1 VSVKFFLYKTYNY
14 INMSFLY
21 NYNMNSISTAY
32 QICSLIFNMIY
43 NSSISS
49 TRLSIPLS
57 ISIPYNYSSKKEEL
71 STKDLD
77 YFQME
82 RLLKWMSLFF
92 EQDEEEDEKDYKKE
106 TIRDIEKNDE
116 KEDLENK
123 EETKRAYK
131 KELYNIYV
139 GIRSDYKQYLNWKKY
154 NNNIWILPSMRSKN
168 TKDLSKKIISDI
180 ELFNEGLKMFSL
192 FNKL

>member
-1 VSVKFFLYKTYNY
+1 
-14 INMSFLY
+14 MSFLY
-21 NYNMNSISTAY
+21 NYNMNINSVSTAY

-57 ISIPYNYSSKKEEL
+57 ISIPYNSSSKKEEL
-71 STKDLD
+71 LTKDLD

-92 EQDEEEDEKDYKKE
+92 EEDEDDKEDENKKE
-106 TIRDIEKNDE
+106 TIRDNEND
-116 KEDLENK
+116 KDNLENK

-154 NNNIWILPSMRSKN
+154 NNSIWILPSMRSKN

>member
-1 VSVKFFLYKTYNY
+1 
-14 INMSFLY
+14 MSFLY

-92 EQDEEEDEKDYKKE
+92 EQDEEDEKDYKKKE
-106 TIRDIEKNDE
+106 TIIDIEKNEE
-116 KEDLENK
+116 KDLENK

>member
-1 VSVKFFLYKTYNY
+1 
-14 INMSFLY
+14 MSFLY
-21 NYNMNSISTAY
+21 NYNMNMNSISTAY
-32 QICSLIFNMIY
+32 QICSLIFNMLY

-57 ISIPYNYSSKKEEL
+57 ISIPYNSSSKKEEL
-71 STKDLD
+71 LTKDLD

-92 EQDEEEDEKDYKKE
+92 EQEDE
-106 TIRDIEKNDE
+106 NDE
-116 KEDLENK
+116 KEQTIKDNEKDNEKDNKKDNENK
-123 EETKRAYK
+123 DETKRAYK

-154 NNNIWILPSMRSKN
+154 NNSIWILPSMRSKN

-192 FNKL
+192 FNKI

>member
-1 VSVKFFLYKTYNY
+1 
-14 INMSFLY
+14 MSFLY

-57 ISIPYNYSSKKEEL
+57 ISIPYNSSSKKEEL
-71 STKDLD
+71 LTKDLD

-92 EQDEEEDEKDYKKE
+92 EQDEEEELDKKDDKEEKE
-106 TIRDIEKNDE
+106 TIK
-116 KEDLENK
+116 DLENK

-139 GIRSDYKQYLNWKKY
+139 GIKSDYKQYLNWKKY
-154 NNNIWILPSMRSKN
+154 NNSIWILPSMRSKN